1 MIVFQSFFN
10 LQRPGGFEPRSIR
23 STLTNMRSNNG
34 DKEVAYE
41 SQSETPNS
49 GRQAQHL
56 METKSGTEGS
66 GDVSFWKNKYK
77 HLQERFT
84 EKMTQVEMKWRLTLK
99 EAEEKKNEL
108 ENHYLQSKG
117 REKGFFRIFTKANNQ
132 AELEETQ
139 LKEEMFQRT
148 IGELEENKQK
158 LVLAQKGWDMQT
170 QELVQQ
176 ICELEEKD
184 EGWKRKVMQLEK
196 ENKILAEKVNSWERK
211 VKNVELQTE
220 LAEKHERWAAR
231 VHELQEEKRQTQTQ
245 TRKNKVKEFQKEN
258 ALNVDEDD
266 GRVQTGVKAQ
276 QVKHEELM
284 EKQQSLDRK
293 IKETNDKNSS
303 LAKKV
308 DELERKVKQ
317 LEQNFP
323 GWEKKVEG
331 LKENQKQPKREQMKA
346 RIKRLIGA
354 NRKRGKRWKR
364 KVEATEEKKKKVASI
379 VRTLR
384 RKMKELKIKFEL
396 RKKFQRWKKKVEKR
410 EEMSQKATLGKDGK
424 NERRNKSSK
433 EGEKITTE

>member
-10 LQRPGGFEPRSIR
+10 LQRLCGFEPCSIR

-34 DKEVAYE
+34 DKEVVYE
-41 SQSETPNS
+41 SHSETLNS

-56 METKSGTEGS
+56 METKSSTEGS

-84 EKMTQVEMKWRLTLK
+84 EKMTQVEMKWRLMLK
-99 EAEEKKNEL
+99 EAEEKKNER

-117 REKGFFRIFTKANNQ
+117 GEKGFFRIFTKTNNQ
-132 AELEETQ
+132 AGLEEMQ
-139 LKEEMFQRT
+139 LKEKMFQRT
-148 IGELEENKQK
+148 IGELEENNQK
-158 LVLAQKGWDMQT
+158 LILAQKGWDMQT

-211 VKNVELQTE
+211 VKNVELQKE
-220 LAEKHERWAAR
+220 LAEKHERWVAR
-231 VHELQEEKRQTQTQ
+231 VHELKEEKRQTQMQ
-245 TRKNKVKEFQKEN
+245 TEN

-266 GRVQTGVKAQ
+266 GHVQTEVKAQ
-276 QVKHEELM
+276 QVKYEELM

-317 LEQNFP
+317 LEEERQLEQNLP
-323 GWEKKVEG
+323 RWEKKVEG
-331 LKENQKQPKREQMKA
+331 LKENKKQPKREQMKA

-379 VRTLR
+379 VRALQ

-410 EEMSQKATLGKDGK
+410 EEMSQKAMLGKDGK